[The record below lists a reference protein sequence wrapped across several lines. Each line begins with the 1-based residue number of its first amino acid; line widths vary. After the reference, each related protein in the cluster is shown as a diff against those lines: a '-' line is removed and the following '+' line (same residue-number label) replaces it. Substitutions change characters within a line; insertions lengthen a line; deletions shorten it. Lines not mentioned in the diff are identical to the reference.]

1 MDPAEPGPALS
12 FVVPV
17 YNEEGNVGP
26 LHAELTEVAR
36 ATGRSYELVFVNDGS
51 RDRTLER
58 LIEITQDDPHL
69 RVVELDGNFGEASA
83 LSAGFATAEGDVVVT
98 MDGDGQN
105 DPHDTPKLLA
115 RLDEG
120 FDAVSGRRAQRK
132 EDFARRVLPSLVA
145 NRLIAL
151 ATGVP
156 AYDCGCGLKA
166 YRRKLLQNVQLPRGF
181 NRFLPAILRVDPKR
195 VAEITTQDRPRGSGT
210 SNYGLSRVAIVF
222 RDLPSL
228 PLLVRLRPPLRPLAR
243 GLAVVLAILAAAAA
257 TCVLMGRIVPALG
270 AAGAVLSLLRGHA
283 AWGVLLG
290 ALSLV
295 AWAARYNVDRMA
307 RARAKGVF
315 RVRKVHHVG
324 TVVADRNRGSG
335 VLGQEPAPHVR

>member
-1 MDPAEPGPALS
+1 MDPAEPRPALS

-26 LHAELTEVAR
+26 LHAELTAVAR
-36 ATGRSYELVFVNDGS
+36 ATERSYELVFVNDGS

-58 LIEITQDDPHL
+58 LIAIAATDPHL
-69 RVVELDGNFGEASA
+69 HVVELDGNFGEAA
-83 LSAGFATAEGDVVVT
+83 AISAGFATAIGDVVVT

-105 DPHDTPKLLA
+105 DPHDVPRLLA

-132 EDFARRVLPSLVA
+132 EDFAKRVLPSLVA

-166 YRRKLLQNVQLPRGF
+166 YRRKLVEGAQLPRGF
-181 NRFLPAILRVDPKR
+181 NRFLPAILGVDPKR
-195 VAEITTQDRPRGSGT
+195 VAEITTRDRPRGSGT
-210 SNYGLSRVAIVF
+210 SHYGLARVAIVF

-228 PLLVRLRPPLRPLAR
+228 PLLTRLRAPLRPLAR
-243 GLAVVLAILAAAAA
+243 ALATMVAICAAVVVAGAYGGRPGPAILA
-257 TCVLMGRIVPALG
+257 GGLG
-270 AAGAVLSLLRGHA
+270 
-283 AWGVLLG
+283 
-290 ALSLV
+290 LV

-307 RARAKGVF
+307 RARETGVF
-315 RVRKVHHVG
+315 RVREVHHG
-324 TVVADRNRGSG
+324 RTAVADRDRRSG
-335 VLGQEPAPHVR
+335 LLGQEPASNVR

>member
-1 MDPAEPGPALS
+1 
-12 FVVPV
+12 
-17 YNEEGNVGP
+17 
-26 LHAELTEVAR
+26 VAR
-36 ATGRSYELVFVNDGS
+36 ATGRTYELVFVNDGS

-58 LIEITQDDPHL
+58 LIEIAQGDPHL
-69 RVVELDGNFGEASA
+69 RVVELDGNFGEAAA
-83 LSAGFATAEGDVVVT
+83 LSAGLNVADGEVVVT

-145 NRLIAL
+145 NRLIVL

-166 YRRKLLQNVQLPRGF
+166 YRRKLLKDVQLPRGF
-181 NRFLPAILRVDPKR
+181 NRFLPAILGVDPKR

-228 PLLVRLRPPLRPLAR
+228 PLLTRWGAPLGPLST
-243 GLAVVLAILAAAAA
+243 GLAA
-257 TCVLMGRIVPALG
+257 TIALCG
-270 AAGAVLSLLRGHA
+270 ALAVLSLVRGHA
-283 AWGVLLG
+283 AWGVLLA

-307 RARAKGVF
+307 RARATGVF
-315 RVRKVHHVG
+315 RVRKVHHG
-324 TVVADRNRGSG
+324 SQDAGDRDRGSRL
-335 VLGQEPAPHVR
+335 LGQEPASNVR